1 MYLIWLSVLGL
12 AIGSFLNVVALRYNP
27 DKFIFNRR
35 TLGGRSACPKCANKL
50 NWFELVPLL
59 SFVFL
64 RGRCRN
70 CKNPISFQYPL
81 VEIFSALIFLFIPL
95 FVHSSKFLVLT
106 GNMNLG
112 GAEKIIL
119 SVLFILVFLTLLLVF
134 LIDLRLKIIPDELN
148 LFLIIL
154 GAIFIFYTSGGFNL
168 TGGSFLGSYAGIF
181 GLRSNIWLN
190 HLLAFGFGALFF
202 GALIFITRGRGM
214 GMGDLKLSAAL
225 GFLFG
230 WPDVLLIVALAFI
243 LGSVVGLFAM
253 LAQGKRWKSYLPFGP
268 FLALASLIIFFWGH
282 DLVSIYFKL
291 FSLE

>member
-12 AIGSFLNVVALRYNP
+12 AIGSFLNVVALRYDP

-35 TLGGRSACPKCANKL
+35 TLGGRSACPKCENKL

-59 SFVFL
+59 SFIFL

-70 CKNPISFQYPL
+70 CKASISFQYPL
-81 VEIFSALIFLFIPL
+81 VEIFSALIFLFVPL
-95 FVHSSKFLVLT
+95 FIHSSKFLVLV
-106 GNMNLG
+106 GDLNLG
-112 GAEKIIL
+112 GVEKIIL
-119 SVLFILVFLTLLLVF
+119 SILFVLVFLTLLLVF

-154 GAIFIFYTSGGFNL
+154 GALLIFFTQSGFDL

-190 HLLAFGFGALFF
+190 HLSALFFGALFF
-202 GALIFITRGRGM
+202 GALILITRGRGM

-230 WPDVLLIVALAFI
+230 WPDILLIVAIAFI
-243 LGSVVGLFAM
+243 LGSIIGLLNM
-253 LAQGKRWKSYLPFGP
+253 VTGRKRWKSYLPFGP
-268 FLALASLIIFFWGH
+268 FLALSSIIIFFWGH
-282 DLVSIYFKL
+282 NIVSVYFNL
-291 FSLE
+291 FSLK